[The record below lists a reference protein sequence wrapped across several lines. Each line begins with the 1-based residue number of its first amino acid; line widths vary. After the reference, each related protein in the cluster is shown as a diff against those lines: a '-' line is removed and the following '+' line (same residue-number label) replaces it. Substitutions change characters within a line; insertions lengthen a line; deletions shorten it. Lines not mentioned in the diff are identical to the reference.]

1 MPVRVLLTTEG
12 REEFDSLPL
21 TMQARVR
28 DVFVRL
34 EQWPTVSGAKPLR
47 YDWKGHFRIRVG
59 DWRVIFRVVEPDVI
73 VVRIMHRTTV
83 YED

>member
-1 MPVRVLLTTEG
+1 MPAQVLLTAEG
-12 REEFDSLPL
+12 RAEFDALPL

-34 EQWPTVSGAKPLR
+34 EQWPSVSGAKPLR

-59 DWRVIFRVVEPDVI
+59 DWRVIFRVAAPDVI
-73 VVRIMHRTTV
+73 VVRIMHRSAV